1 MELSAKLG
9 GQLAI
14 CRESWV
20 VMYAHDPEGRYS
32 HCMVYQYA
40 DAVLYN
46 SYDVLSDNET
56 FGDNSL
62 FIHGGL
68 YEGSIFC
75 Q

>member
-1 MELSAKLG
+1 MN
-9 GQLAI
+9 
-14 CRESWV
+14 
-20 VMYAHDPEGRYS
+20 MYDFTLISPHSEGALHPEGRYS

-40 DAVLYN
+40 DSVLYN

-68 YEGSIFC
+68 YEGSIAD